1 MGTMVA
7 FRPLDSFVCAYM
19 ETALWSSMDDDAPL
33 DQDHT
38 VNDLARSTRR
48 AMIADCEHFTARV
61 EEIGAIPTQEMAHDF
76 WLTRNHHGA
85 GFWDGDWP
93 EPLATQLTELSRAFG
108 GADLY
113 VGDDGLIYQHGREN
127 G

>member
-1 MGTMVA
+1 MRVSITISFDEEIELNDRSWPDVVA
-7 FRPLDSFVCAYM
+7 
-19 ETALWSSMDDDAPL
+19 

-48 AMIADCEHFTARV
+48 AMIADCERFMARV
-61 EEIGAIPTQEMAHDF
+61 KEIGAIPTEDMAHDF

-93 EPLATQLTELSRAFG
+93 EPLASLLTALSHTFG
-108 GADLY
+108 DVALY
-113 VGDDGLIYQHGREN
+113 VGDDGLIYQLGKES